1 MRVSLLRVA
10 VVSLSIATFG
20 LLAAPAVS
28 ADEIWYQSVGRTSAT
43 ATCQDSSS
51 TDLATGWTVWRPIWE
66 QWMNRGAGGFT
77 CSRALT
83 WAKSST
89 AGSGGGG
96 GGGGGVVACKQIRS
110 TPSALYVTNF
120 GVDTLRALGSTQ
132 YSNAGCTATSGTTVS
147 DLIYA
152 SSSGSAATI
161 CTAFNNLYST
171 VLVSGLSDVYSCS
184 L

>member
-10 VVSLSIATFG
+10 VVSLSVATFG

-28 ADEIWYQSVGRTSAT
+28 ADEIWYQSVGRASAT

-83 WAKSST
+83 WATSSP
-89 AGSGGGG
+89 ASGGGG
-96 GGGGGVVACKQIRS
+96 GGA
-110 TPSALYVTNF
+110 
-120 GVDTLRALGSTQ
+120 
-132 YSNAGCTATSGTTVS
+132 AGCQRVITGPIRYASFGASNFLANGSAT
-147 DLIYA
+147 YA
-152 SSSGSAATI
+152 SSSCSGGPAAETTFNLAYATSQAAADAI
-161 CTAFNNLYST
+161 CLAQLGAGWAGDNTGQPTNIYKCAI
-171 VLVSGLSDVYSCS
+171 
-184 L
+184 